1 MEPSWTKLTHPDHTT
16 IIVVHVDESLFWLQT
31 RVCKPSQPTQQH
43 VSCFRLK
50 KETGNSQI
58 LESKLAHAHYHQC
71 NRYKAV
77 FFLLRKNRPGIEANT
92 NISNTVLYTDLTFLN
107 LKVTCTY
114 VYNHAAHT
122 TWSSTSGIM
131 TDNGK
136 LFILTLQ
143 WVPSSHH
150 TSEWPT
156 WLQQSPVCCR
166 GNEQHSH
173 TWR

>member
-16 IIVVHVDESLFWLQT
+16 IIAVHVDESLFWLQT
-31 RVCKPSQPTQQH
+31 GVCKPSQPTQQH
-43 VSCFRLK
+43 VSCLK
-50 KETGNSQI
+50 ENGNSQI
-58 LESKLAHAHYHQC
+58 LESKLVHAHYHQC

-131 TDNGK
+131 TVDPQTITDNVK
-136 LFILTLQ
+136 AIHSYFAMSAIISSYFWMTNMASAVSSVLQ
-143 WVPSSHH
+143 
-150 TSEWPT
+150 
-156 WLQQSPVCCR
+156 
-166 GNEQHSH
+166 G
-173 TWR
+173 